1 MNTSQA
7 GQGQLRVELAQPPAS
22 LQPCRCRVQE
32 VSPQDYRIQYT
43 PNDPGRYQLR
53 LLFNNQLVQG
63 KTFDTDVHVAP
74 ASKASTP
81 LSLVHIQQLRPI
93 ETPEIGDDVCLQSQ
107 PLRLARSDPRLQY
120 HFSPSVSTEHPSVVS
135 IQGQI
140 SCGGMSVPCQIERNK
155 DSPTW
160 QLTFRPY
167 VPGTYKIHLFHN
179 GSSIM
184 SKT

>member
-7 GQGQLRVELAQPPAS
+7 GQGQLKVELTQPATS

-107 PLRLARSDPRLQY
+107 PLRLDQIRACNDASPFQLAPSILPWSPFKGRSRAVECPFLVKSNETRTRQRG
-120 HFSPSVSTEHPSVVS
+120 
-135 IQGQI
+135 I
-140 SCGGMSVPCQIERNK
+140 
-155 DSPTW
+155 
-160 QLTFRPY
+160 
-167 VPGTYKIHLFHN
+167 
-179 GSSIM
+179 
-184 SKT
+184 